1 MKGLPETPS
10 FDFLRQEAKD
20 LLLAIRETEPEATLS
35 MAQRALAQ
43 RYGFASWVD
52 LKAEVERRRNAG
64 PKVAPDVGALL
75 ADRFGL
81 GRPAGPL
88 GSVQWSPIGE
98 RWTLDTDQGR
108 FMARTVLDYISQES
122 AEISFRLRRAAVA
135 AGVRA
140 PEPVRNSDGCLIEE
154 IDGVKWCVD
163 QWIDVGPTPNVPAS
177 ERIAT
182 NVGRTLARLH
192 GTRLPAVG
200 PITPWLT
207 SRRTPEQWSGVLDA
221 VRASGA
227 EWASLLD
234 DALPRILELS
244 AICVD
249 EPDDDPQLCVNDLGP
264 ASVRLVRDDD
274 IAVVHW
280 DFAGTN
286 TPTWELAGALHHW
299 SVAHD
304 RRSVNSVAVRGLLS
318 GYAEVAGGVPDL
330 DLSAFTPAVCGALN
344 WTNGR
349 IGRALD
355 ASDPDRQ
362 RRELPEVID
371 LLKHP
376 FKLSTYVEIL
386 EIARDI
392 KNR

>member
-274 IAVVHW
+274 TPSSIGTSRARTPPRGSSRARSTTGRWLTTVARSTRW
-280 DFAGTN
+280 PCAGSCLGT
-286 TPTWELAGALHHW
+286 
-299 SVAHD
+299 
-304 RRSVNSVAVRGLLS
+304 RR
-318 GYAEVAGGVPDL
+318 
-330 DLSAFTPAVCGALN
+330 
-344 WTNGR
+344 
-349 IGRALD
+349 
-355 ASDPDRQ
+355 
-362 RRELPEVID
+362 LPEVCPISISRRS
-371 LLKHP
+371 HP
-376 FKLSTYVEIL
+376 LSAAPSTGPTAGSDARSMRAIR
-386 EIARDI
+386 IASVANCR
-392 KNR
+392 R